1 MDSSC
6 LLFTLSFYLRIGS
19 DLIDLIYHESQ
30 KKKMKAICL
39 DVYKGHLYAIQLYKK
54 CGFHYIHTVDLG
66 LSE

>member
-30 KKKMKAICL
+30 NKKMKAICL
-39 DVYKGHLYAIQLYKK
+39 DVYQGHLSAIHLYKK

>member
-1 MDSSC
+1 M
-6 LLFTLSFYLRIGS
+6 
-19 DLIDLIYHESQ
+19 IDLIYHESQ

-39 DVYKGHLYAIQLYKK
+39 DVYQGHLSAIHLYKK